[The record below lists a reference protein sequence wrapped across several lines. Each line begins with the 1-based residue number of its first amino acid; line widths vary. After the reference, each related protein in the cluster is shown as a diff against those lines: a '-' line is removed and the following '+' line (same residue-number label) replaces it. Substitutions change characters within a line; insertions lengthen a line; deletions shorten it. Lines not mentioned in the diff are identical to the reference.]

1 MVNHHPL
8 FFILGDEYMT
18 REERDEKL
26 FKLSEELDQL
36 VTRNVSDDNILEK
49 LDRLDGKVNMIMSK
63 LNDIEKVLEKINI

>member
-1 MVNHHPL
+1 
-8 FFILGDEYMT
+8 MT

-36 VTRNVSDDNILEK
+36 VSRNVSDDNILEK

>member
-1 MVNHHPL
+1 
-8 FFILGDEYMT
+8 MT

-36 VTRNVSDDNILEK
+36 VSRNVSDDNILEK

-63 LNDIEKVLEKINI
+63 LNDIEKVLEKNNI

>member
-1 MVNHHPL
+1 
-8 FFILGDEYMT
+8 MT

-63 LNDIEKVLEKINI
+63 LNDIEKVLEKN

>member
-1 MVNHHPL
+1 
-8 FFILGDEYMT
+8 MT

-26 FKLSEELDQL
+26 FRLSEELDQL
-36 VTRNVSDDNILEK
+36 VSRNVSDDNILEK

>member
-1 MVNHHPL
+1 
-8 FFILGDEYMT
+8 MT

-49 LDRLDGKVNMIMSK
+49 LDRLDDKVNMIMSK
-63 LNDIEKVLEKINI
+63 LNDIEKILEKINI

>member
-1 MVNHHPL
+1 
-8 FFILGDEYMT
+8 MT

-36 VTRNVSDDNILEK
+36 VTRNVSDDNILER

>member
-1 MVNHHPL
+1 
-8 FFILGDEYMT
+8 MT

-36 VTRNVSDDNILEK
+36 VTRNISDDNILEK

-63 LNDIEKVLEKINI
+63 LNDIEKVLEKNNI

>member
-1 MVNHHPL
+1 
-8 FFILGDEYMT
+8 MT

-49 LDRLDGKVNMIMSK
+49 LDRLDGKVNIIMSK
-63 LNDIEKVLEKINI
+63 LNDIEKVLEKN

>member
-1 MVNHHPL
+1 
-8 FFILGDEYMT
+8 MT

-63 LNDIEKVLEKINI
+63 LNDIEKVLEKNNI

>member
-1 MVNHHPL
+1 
-8 FFILGDEYMT
+8 MT

>member
-1 MVNHHPL
+1 
-8 FFILGDEYMT
+8 MT

-36 VTRNVSDDNILEK
+36 VTHNISDDNILEK

>member
-1 MVNHHPL
+1 
-8 FFILGDEYMT
+8 MT

-49 LDRLDGKVNMIMSK
+49 LDRLDGKVNMVMSK
-63 LNDIEKVLEKINI
+63 LNDIEKVLGKINI

>member
-1 MVNHHPL
+1 M
-8 FFILGDEYMT
+8 I

>member
-1 MVNHHPL
+1 
-8 FFILGDEYMT
+8 MT

-49 LDRLDGKVNMIMSK
+49 LDRLDGKVNIIMSK

>member
-1 MVNHHPL
+1 
-8 FFILGDEYMT
+8 MT

-49 LDRLDGKVNMIMSK
+49 LDRLDGKVNMVMSK

>member
-1 MVNHHPL
+1 
-8 FFILGDEYMT
+8 MT

-63 LNDIEKVLEKINI
+63 LNDIEKVLE

>member
-1 MVNHHPL
+1 
-8 FFILGDEYMT
+8 MT

-26 FKLSEELDQL
+26 FRLSEELDQL

>member
-1 MVNHHPL
+1 
-8 FFILGDEYMT
+8 MT

-63 LNDIEKVLEKINI
+63 LNNIEKVLEKINI